1 MSSVEIKGGA
11 SLYLFLKGWQP
22 ELEKQLRKEVTS
34 LLKPIVKK
42 SRSYIPTS
50 SPLTNWAENPN
61 ATRVFPEFNATTARR
76 GITYKSSPSK
86 PNAKGFSYAA
96 QIMNK
101 SAVGAIFETAGRKN
115 PFGQPWNPKSGSK
128 DFSHS
133 FNPNAGRMFVQAMQ
147 KESPLKGKQ
156 DKRGRAIFRAWEE
169 DGGKTNAAVIR
180 AIENTHNIVRNR
192 FKKAA

>member
-1 MSSVEIKGGA
+1 MPSVEIKGGA

-22 ELEKQLRKEVTS
+22 ELEKQLQKEIIS

-42 SRSYIPTS
+42 SKSYIPTS

-61 ATRVFPEFNATTARR
+61 AIRVFPQFNSIIARR
-76 GITYKSSPSK
+76 GITYKSTPSK

-101 SAVGAIFETAGRKN
+101 SAAGAIFETAGRKN

-133 FNPNAGRMFVQAMQ
+133 FNPAAGRMFVQAMQ
-147 KESPLKGKQ
+147 RTSPLKGTG

-180 AIENTHNIVRNR
+180 AIENTHNIVRNK
-192 FKKAA
+192 FKRAA